1 MGLPSTLDAC
11 RLDFFESEEAIR
23 DKYPAQLADR
33 ILRVRDMYNYWLAN
47 PETKDRKLRDIIMSR
62 FSVSQS
68 AAYNDINVL
77 HSLVP
82 LLSQKSRD
90 YHRARFNEMILDTYS
105 TAKARKDT
113 KTMERA
119 AASYAKYNRVD
130 QEDEMSMPY
139 EDIVMQPFVATTD
152 PSVLGIKPIPNYEQ
166 YVSRLTKELAGD
178 LIDIIDVECE
188 EADLEEDK
196 LFSPLNTDSD
206 DDRR

>member
-1 MGLPSTLDAC
+1 
-11 RLDFFESEEAIR
+11 
-23 DKYPAQLADR
+23 
-33 ILRVRDMYNYWLAN
+33 
-47 PETKDRKLRDIIMSR
+47 
-62 FSVSQS
+62 
-68 AAYNDINVL
+68 
-77 HSLVP
+77 
-82 LLSQKSRD
+82 
-90 YHRARFNEMILDTYS
+90 MILDTYS

-119 AASYAKYNRVD
+119 AASYAKFNRVD

-206 DDRR
+206 DGRR